1 MKGQIFM
8 KNYLVFKEVPNKGAY
23 VSLNGITKF
32 VDIKSSTYADLKQL
46 AVDFNST
53 KDLEVRATLTEK
65 FEILLDGKHK
75 TALKQNPNYSV
86 DQFGRLFLKDIP
98 EVIPEALSKFFMVA
112 LDGGLDLE
120 PIENF
125 WRNLYLNPLPNVRAQ
140 LFAFLEHNGHPI
152 TKNGYFLAYKSV
164 QKKPQYDTT
173 TGKLIENKTFDANT
187 GKEVKETVNTDMT
200 FAPFHTGKYGDNI
213 KIGAPVSMP
222 LDECDAD
229 PNRTCSSGLHV
240 GSMAYVGD
248 FGSGS
253 NKVVL
258 EVLVNPRHVV
268 AVPNDYNNTK
278 MRVKEYFPI
287 GISNG
292 ENLEVFIEE
301 DYMPLDRDSLAEEL
315 KEKDEIAKQ
324 AVKALEE
331 HLESLKKASGIL

>member
-1 MKGQIFM
+1 M
-8 KNYLVFKEVPNKGAY
+8 KNYLVFKEVPNKGAH
-23 VSLNGITKF
+23 VSLNDITRF
-32 VDIKSSTYADLKQL
+32 VDIKSSTYAALKQL

-53 KDLEVRATLTEK
+53 KDLAVRETLTEK
-65 FEILLDGKHK
+65 FEDLLNGKHV
-75 TALKQNPNYSV
+75 TALKQNPNYVV

-98 EVIPEALSKFFMVA
+98 EVIPEALSKYFMIA
-112 LDGGLDLE
+112 LENGTDLE

-125 WRNLYLNPLPNVRAQ
+125 WKNLYLNPLPNVRAQ
-140 LFAFLEHNGHPI
+140 LFSFLEHNGHPI

-173 TGKLIENKTFDANT
+173 TGKLVENKTFDANT
-187 GKEVKETVNTDMT
+187 GKEVKETVNTNMMFT
-200 FAPFHTGKYGDNI
+200 PFHAGKYGDNI

-222 LDECDAD
+222 LEECDAN
-229 PNRTCSSGLHV
+229 PEQTCSAGLHV
-240 GSMAYVGD
+240 GSMAYVQG
-248 FGSGS
+248 FGSGPDR
-253 NKVVL
+253 VVL

-268 AVPNDYNNTK
+268 AVPRDYNNTK

-301 DYMPLDRDSLAEEL
+301 DYMPLDKDNLAEEL
-315 KEKDEIAKQ
+315 KEKDEIAKK